1 MSFIIIILLCHC
13 EPQRWLILL
22 ITLTCSQPSKYY
34 VKRAI
39 CNKKAHNTF
48 MQGNQLTA
56 LQKSLY
62 YSNHYR
68 TIRTDNSFL
77 SGQVNYT
84 QYMNKLS
91 RQHSAFPFER
101 YAIWK
106 VSTIIAMKPIINR
119 CKILQQY
126 GKMIIVEELQKL
138 SDTFNYKIFH

>member
-1 MSFIIIILLCHC
+1 M
-13 EPQRWLILL
+13 L
-22 ITLTCSQPSKYY
+22 ITLTYSQPSKYY

-68 TIRTDNSFL
+68 TIITDNSFL

-84 QYMNKLS
+84 QHLIKLALTHLKS
-91 RQHSAFPFER
+91 YAFRFDGN
-101 YAIWK
+101 IF
-106 VSTIIAMKPIINR
+106 TIIVMKCVINR
-119 CKILQQY
+119 YRILNDTVKRSLHRNCKKSLTHS
-126 GKMIIVEELQKL
+126 IIRYYIEYFRVK
-138 SDTFNYKIFH
+138 FNCGYNALFARQCS